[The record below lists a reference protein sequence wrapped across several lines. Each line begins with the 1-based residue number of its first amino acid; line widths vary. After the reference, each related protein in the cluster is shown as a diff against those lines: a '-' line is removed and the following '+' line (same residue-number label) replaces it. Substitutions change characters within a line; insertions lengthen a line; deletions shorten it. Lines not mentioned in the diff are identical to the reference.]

1 LKTILK
7 STEVRKEWSRFIDDV
22 TRDRPA
28 LVKRNRDLIAV
39 LSLELLDS
47 ILSEYK
53 LTVEV
58 EKEKDGSY
66 SGVFNEMDLMAN
78 ARDIKSL
85 EEKLANELV
94 EYSEEYMDEFKIH
107 YYSPNR
113 KNHFPYVYRIS
124 VQSDDMEKV
133 KKLFSISAKPAKKA
147 NREPE
152 PSSRTGS

>member
-1 LKTILK
+1 MKTILR
-7 STEVRKEWSRFIDDV
+7 STEVRKEWSQFIDDV
-22 TRDRPA
+22 TRDKPA
-28 LVKRNRDLIAV
+28 LVKRNRDLVAV
-39 LSLELLDS
+39 LSMELLDS

-58 EKEKDGSY
+58 EMEKDGSY

-85 EEKLANELV
+85 EDKLASELV
-94 EYSEEYMDEFKIH
+94 EYSEEYMDEFKVH

-124 VQSDDMEKV
+124 LQSGNMEKI
-133 KKLFSISAKPAKKA
+133 KKLFSISVKPAKKT
-147 NREPE
+147 N
-152 PSSRTGS
+152 

>member
-1 LKTILK
+1 MKTILK

-28 LVKRNRDLIAV
+28 LIKRNRDLVAV

-47 ILSEYK
+47 ILSKYK

-78 ARDIKSL
+78 ARDINSL
-85 EEKLANELV
+85 EEKLANELI
-94 EYSEEYMDEFKIH
+94 EYSEEYMDEFKVH

-113 KNHFPYVYRIS
+113 KNHFPYVYRTS
-124 VQSDDMEKV
+124 LQSGDMEKV
-133 KKLFSISAKPAKKA
+133 KKLFSISVEPARKA
-147 NREPE
+147 
-152 PSSRTGS
+152 S

>member
-1 LKTILK
+1 MKTIFK

-22 TRDRPA
+22 TRGGPA

-39 LSLELLDS
+39 LSLELLNS

-58 EKEKDGSY
+58 KMEKDGSY

-78 ARDIKSL
+78 ARDIRSL
-85 EEKLANELV
+85 EDKLANELI
-94 EYSEEYMDEFKIH
+94 EYSKEYMDEFKIH

-113 KNHFPYVYRIS
+113 KKHFPYIYRIS
-124 VQSDDMEKV
+124 LQSNDREKI
-133 KKLFSISAKPAKKA
+133 KKLFSISVEPAKEA
-147 NREPE
+147 
-152 PSSRTGS
+152 S

>member
-1 LKTILK
+1 MKAILK

-47 ILSEYK
+47 ILSEYN

-58 EKEKDGSY
+58 KMEKDGSY

-78 ARDIKSL
+78 ARDIRSL
-85 EEKLANELV
+85 EDKLANELI
-94 EYSEEYMDEFKIH
+94 EYSKEYMDEFKIH

-113 KNHFPYVYRIS
+113 KNHFPYIYRIS
-124 VQSDDMEKV
+124 LQLNDREKV
-133 KKLFSISAKPAKKA
+133 KKLFSISVEPAKKA
-147 NREPE
+147 
-152 PSSRTGS
+152 S

>member
-1 LKTILK
+1 MKTILK
-7 STEVRKEWSRFIDDV
+7 STEVRKEWSRFIDGV

-28 LVKRNRDLIAV
+28 LVKRNRDLVVV

-53 LTVEV
+53 LNVEV
-58 EKEKDGSY
+58 KIEKDGSY
-66 SGVFNEMDLMAN
+66 SGIFNEMDLMAN

-85 EEKLANELV
+85 EEKLANELI
-94 EYSEEYMDEFKIH
+94 EYSEEYMNEFKIH

-124 VQSDDMEKV
+124 LQSGDMEKV
-133 KKLFSISAKPAKKA
+133 KKLFSVSTKPAGKA
-147 NREPE
+147 
-152 PSSRTGS
+152 S

>member
-1 LKTILK
+1 MKTILK

-28 LVKRNRDLIAV
+28 LIKRNRDLVAV

-47 ILSEYK
+47 ILSKYK

-78 ARDIKSL
+78 ARDINSL
-85 EEKLANELV
+85 EEKLANELI
-94 EYSEEYMDEFKIH
+94 EYSEEYMDEFKVH

-113 KNHFPYVYRIS
+113 KNHFPYVYRTS
-124 VQSDDMEKV
+124 LQSGDTEKV
-133 KKLFSISAKPAKKA
+133 KKLFSISAGSARKA
-147 NREPE
+147 
-152 PSSRTGS
+152 S